1 MKKIAL
7 MASAVILAAACQKTI
22 VETTVNKP
30 QTEPEETEEL
40 VPITFG
46 LNQPKVTLK
55 SVGSL
60 KEWSNSSLYLFAFP
74 VGTTDFSDPTD
85 MIWNNVVIAA
95 SGTTAEK
102 LTVRQDSG
110 TEPYYYQ
117 GTTIYDF
124 FGYYVDDAAATVTS
138 ETEWENVTPATTVP
152 TPVVIT
158 EESAASNGTTLTQ
171 GLYIPVMIDGSQDI
185 MAATTDKATD
195 GSTGAGASET
205 VSEDLCYSAY
215 SARRNVIPN
224 LLFEHQLARFVFNIK
239 AGAEDGNEVLV
250 SGITLE
256 SPTRGYLRVTGNRG
270 IVPASQP
277 AATVLSLM
285 QKNTGSG
292 EMEPLVPTHVTND
305 FVTGGTNPANQL
317 GESIMVFPGQDS
329 YAMTYTV
336 KMSED
341 GQEVTEDI
349 TLTPGMFKLEDTPVS
364 SFEAGYT
371 YTLTL
376 IIYGLQDIEIKA
388 TVDQWKDGGS
398 TEWDPEDAFTQGN

>member
-60 KEWSNSSLYLFAFP
+60 QEWNNSSLYLFAFP

-85 MIWNNVVIAA
+85 MIWNNVVTAA
-95 SGTTAEK
+95 SGTTAEN
-102 LTVRQDSG
+102 LTVLQDSR
-110 TEPYYYQ
+110 EPYYYQ

-171 GLYIPVMIDGSQDI
+171 GLYIPVMINGSQDI

-195 GSTGAGASET
+195 GSTGAGATEN
-205 VSEDLCYSAY
+205 VSEELCYSAY

-239 AGAEDGNEVLV
+239 AGAADGNDVLV

-256 SPTRGYLRVTGNRG
+256 SPTRGYLRVTGDRG

-277 AATVLSLM
+277 AATVLNLM
-285 QKNTGSG
+285 QENADTGI
-292 EMEPLVPTHVTND
+292 MEPLEPTSVTND
-305 FVTGGTNPANQL
+305 FVAGGTNAANQL

-336 KMSED
+336 KMSAD

-349 TLTPGMFKLEDTPVS
+349 TLTPGMFKLEDSPVD

-388 TVDQWKDGGS
+388 TVDQWKEGGS
-398 TEWDPEDAFTQGN
+398 TEWDPEDAFTPSN

>member
-22 VETTVNKP
+22 VETTVDKP
-30 QTEPEETEEL
+30 QTTPEETEEPM
-40 VPITFG
+40 PITFG
-46 LNQPKVTLK
+46 LSQPKVTLK

-60 KEWSNSSLYLFAFP
+60 TEWSNSSLYLFAFP
-74 VGTTDFSDPTD
+74 VGTTDFSDPDD
-85 MIWNNVVIAA
+85 MIWNDVVTAA
-95 SGTTAEK
+95 SGITAEN
-102 LTVRQDSG
+102 LQVMQDGG
-110 TEPYYYQ
+110 TEPYYYE

-124 FGYYVDDAAATVTS
+124 FGYYTDDAAATVTS
-138 ETEWENVTPATTVP
+138 ASEWANVTPATTAP

-158 EESAASNGTTLTQ
+158 EESGADNGTTLSQ
-171 GLYIPVMIDGSQDI
+171 GLYIPVMINGTQDI

-195 GSTGAGASET
+195 GTTEAGASET
-205 VSEDLCYSAY
+205 VDEDLCYSAY
-215 SARRNVIPN
+215 SARRGVVPN
-224 LLFEHQLARFVFNIK
+224 LKFEHQLARFVFMIK
-239 AGAEDGNEVLV
+239 AGGEDGNDVIV

-256 SPTRGYLRVTGNRG
+256 SQTRGYLRVTGDRD

-292 EMEPLVPTHVTND
+292 EMEPLAPTSVTND
-305 FVTGGTNPANQL
+305 FVAGGSNEANQL

-336 KMSED
+336 KMSAD

-349 TLTPGMFKLEDTPVS
+349 TLTPGMFKLEGSPVG

-376 IIYGLQDIEIKA
+376 IIRGLQDIEIEA

>member
-7 MASAVILAAACQKTI
+7 MASAVILAAACQKSI
-22 VETTVNKP
+22 VETTVNNP
-30 QTEPEETEEL
+30 QTEPEETEDL

-74 VGTTDFSDPTD
+74 VGTTDFSDPDD
-85 MIWNNVVIAA
+85 MIWNNVVTAA
-95 SGTTAEK
+95 SGITAEN
-102 LTVRQDSG
+102 LQVMQDGG

-138 ETEWENVTPATTVP
+138 ETEWENVTPATTAP

-195 GSTGAGASET
+195 GSTDAGASET
-205 VSEDLCYSAY
+205 VDEDLCYSAY

-239 AGAEDGNEVLV
+239 AGAEDGNNVLV

-256 SPTRGYLRVTGNRG
+256 SPTRGYLRVTGDRG

-277 AATVLSLM
+277 DAIVLSLM

-292 EMEPLVPTHVTND
+292 EMEPLDPTSVTND
-305 FVTGGTNPANQL
+305 FVAGGTNEANQL
-317 GESIMVFPGQDS
+317 GESIMVFPGQAS

-349 TLTPGMFKLEDTPVS
+349 TLIPGMFKLDGSPVG

-388 TVDQWKDGGS
+388 TVDQWEDGGS

>member
-74 VGTTDFSDPTD
+74 VETTDFSDPTD
-85 MIWNNVVIAA
+85 MIWNNVVTAA
-95 SGTTAEK
+95 SSTTAEN
-102 LTVRQDSG
+102 LRVLQDDSS
-110 TEPYYYQ
+110 EPYYYQ

-138 ETEWENVTPATTVP
+138 ESEWTNVTPATTAP

-205 VSEDLCYSAY
+205 VSEELCYSAY

-239 AGAEDGNEVLV
+239 AGAEDGNNVLV

-285 QKNTGSG
+285 QKNADTGI
-292 EMEPLVPTHVTND
+292 MEPLKPASVTND
-305 FVTGGTNPANQL
+305 FVTGGTNAANQL

-349 TLTPGMFKLEDTPVS
+349 TLTPGMFKLEDTPVG

-398 TEWDPEDAFTQGN
+398 TEWDPEDAFTPGN